1 MKGCSLVTVMH
12 WRLLDEIL
20 AFDSGKSALA
30 TARTDFPEGIFAD
43 HFPGIP
49 VTPGVLLIEMCA
61 QLAGRLVGVTASQ
74 RAQKL
79 RLPFLTMVIEAKLRR
94 FVGPREEVLIEA
106 EIEELEEFSAVC
118 RARVMRDE
126 ERVATLRLMFGFLP
140 DEEAERRNNPLLEAA
155 ERAEFKRLGL
165 SGFPP
170 GEVVVNRSQPR

>member
-1 MKGCSLVTVMH
+1 MH
-12 WRLLDEIL
+12 WRLLEEVL
-20 AFDSGKSALA
+20 ELVPGKSALA

-61 QLAGRLVGVTASQ
+61 QLAGKLVAITASQ

-94 FVGPREEVLIEA
+94 FVGPDEQVLIET
-106 EIEELEEFSAVC
+106 EIEELEELSAVC
-118 RARVMRDE
+118 RARVLRKD

-140 DEEAERRNNPLLEAA
+140 EEEAAQRDTAPIEAHERG
-155 ERAEFKRLGL
+155 EFKRLGL
-165 SGFPP
+165 VGFPP
-170 GEVVVNRSQPR
+170 GEVTVLRRQEP